1 MTVAWWWWVSRTR
14 APCVPIPE
22 LGPPRLSPDL
32 FADVQQL
39 LHFHF
44 MRNAFMAG
52 LIVALLSALLGWFMV
67 LRGQSF
73 AGHTLS
79 QVGFPGAAGAALV
92 GVAPA
97 VGLLVFCAASALGIS
112 MLSGG
117 GGDGRR
123 TESAAVGSI
132 LAFSL
137 ALGFLFATLYGGF
150 VGGALA
156 FLFGSFVGIGDGEV
170 ELLGAV
176 ALVASAALVVIG
188 RPLLFASVDPDVA
201 AARGVPVR
209 LLSTGFLVLLGV
221 AVAEASLITGTL
233 LVFALL
239 VAPAAAAQQLTA
251 RPSAGIAIAAGIGVL
266 VAWLGLSI
274 AYFTVYPIGF
284 FVTTLAFAAYL
295 MARTWRWGLAVRG
308 RRGRAGA

>member
-1 MTVAWWWWVSRTR
+1 MGAWWWWDSRTR
-14 APCVPIPE
+14 APCVPTPE
-22 LGPPRLSPDL
+22 VGPPRLSPDL

-117 GGDGRR
+117 GRDGRR
-123 TESAAVGSI
+123 SESAAVGSI

-170 ELLGAV
+170 ELLGVV
-176 ALVASAALVVIG
+176 ALIAAAALLLIG

-209 LLSTGFLVLLGV
+209 LLSTGFLVLLGA

-251 RPSAGIAIAAGIGVL
+251 RPSTGIAISAGIGVL

-308 RRGRAGA
+308 SGARRAA